1 MQMAGQTKIKHSK
14 SFTARAAFI
23 ALHFKWIF
31 SLETAQTCQIDGLR
45 FQQGD
50 NSICILLKIEF
61 HRGFLRFVISNDL

>member
-14 SFTARAAFI
+14 SFTARTAFI

-31 SLETAQTCQIDGLR
+31 SLKTAQTCQIDGL
-45 FQQGD
+45 QQGD

-61 HRGFLRFVISNDL
+61 HRGFLRLVISNDL

>member
-14 SFTARAAFI
+14 SFTARTAFI

-31 SLETAQTCQIDGLR
+31 SLKTAQTRQIDGL
-45 FQQGD
+45 QQGG

-61 HRGFLRFVISNDL
+61 HRGFLRLVISNDL

>member
-14 SFTARAAFI
+14 SFTARTAFI

-31 SLETAQTCQIDGLR
+31 SLKTAQTRQIDGL
-45 FQQGD
+45 QQGD

-61 HRGFLRFVISNDL
+61 HRGFLRLVIYNDL

>member
-14 SFTARAAFI
+14 SFTARTAFI

-31 SLETAQTCQIDGLR
+31 SLKTAQTRQIDGL
-45 FQQGD
+45 QQGD

-61 HRGFLRFVISNDL
+61 HRGFLRLVISNDL